1 MPHYSSILSQLIYAL
16 TRLFEMPKRKSPE
29 DFFKKTRENGS
40 EDSKDIK
47 GKDNILYKV

>member
-1 MPHYSSILSQLIYAL
+1 
-16 TRLFEMPKRKSPE
+16 MPKRKSPE

-47 GKDNILYKV
+47 RKDKYVIVGTAALQLRWSRDVVM